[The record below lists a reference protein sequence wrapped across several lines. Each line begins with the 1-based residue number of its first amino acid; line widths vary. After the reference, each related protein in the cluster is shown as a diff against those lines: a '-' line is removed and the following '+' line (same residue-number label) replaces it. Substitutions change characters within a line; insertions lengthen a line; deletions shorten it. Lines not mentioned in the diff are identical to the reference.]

1 MNRLEELK
9 EKALQG
15 DVMNSDPIWASIEH
29 NSEAIALM
37 FKLSENT
44 KSSTRSIAISC
55 LNDIENDPKVIQKML
70 NVLTDPVEDIRHTA
84 VTYLNF
90 NNSVAIVPQ
99 LIPHLDNSDTIV
111 RGEIALILG
120 NIKDPQALLALKERS
135 KKEPA
140 LSVQKNIMLARA
152 KLGDREMKENITKQL
167 SINDS
172 KIRFQALEDL
182 KYIDDKTLAYYFLP
196 ALNDKGNT
204 YQLSNPGKIPIRYML
219 VCDLAINM
227 IAAWYPGIFSFKVD
241 DYTNYSQEEIEQAKK
256 FVASLKKP

>member
-152 KLGDREMKENITKQL
+152 KLGDKEMKEKIVKQL

-172 KIRFQALEDL
+172 QIRFHTLEDL
-182 KYIDDKTLAYYFLP
+182 KYVDDKALAWYFLP
-196 ALNDKGNT
+196 ALDDKGNT
-204 YQLSNPGKIPIRYML
+204 YMISDLGREPVKHMF
-219 VCDLAINM
+219 VCDLASDM
-227 IAAWYPGIFSFKVD
+227 VAAWYPGAFSFQANEHRNFSK
-241 DYTNYSQEEIEQAKK
+241 EEIEQVKK
-256 FVASLKKP
+256 FVSSLKKP